1 MTFQAPTE
9 RCIRWSA
16 WEGFETGIEHLDIRR
31 KGSGIVAAGVLT
43 GSDEVDGSYGLFYEL
58 AIDDGWRVRDAKLF
72 LTSGPRLHLESDG
85 RGSWRANGQG
95 RPDLQGCADVDIQA
109 SPLTNTLPIRRLAL
123 DRGQSAVIGV
133 VYIRVPS
140 LVVEPVRQRYTALEP
155 GSLYRFESL
164 ESPFKADLPVDGE
177 GFVMNY
183 PRLFRRWT

>member
-31 KGSGIVAAGVLT
+31 ESNGIVVAGIIA
-43 GSDEVDGSYGLFYEL
+43 GSDEDAGSYALSYGL
-58 AIDDGWRVRDAKLF
+58 AIDEAWRVRDAEF
-72 LTSGPRLHLESDG
+72 SLTSGSRLHLESDG
-85 RGSWRANGQG
+85 RGSWRTNGQE
-95 RPDLQGCADVDIQA
+95 RPDLKGCIDIDIQA

-123 DRGQSAVIGV
+123 DRGQSADIRVA
-133 VYIRVPS
+133 YIRVPS
-140 LVVEPVRQRYTALEP
+140 LAVEPAGQRYTALEP

-164 ESPFKADLPVDGE
+164 ESGFKADLPVDRE

-183 PRLFRRWT
+183 PRLFRRWS